1 MRVLFVMMSAM
12 SFVCPLLA
20 ATSISEIMPKAA
32 VSTDGFVRV
41 VANDDPRDEMGFRRP
56 ILAFAVN
63 EIESLSK
70 TFGIDRVK
78 TSAPGL
84 VVYALDGRTNDTR
97 VVVRA
102 ETRSDGSK
110 VSKVFLPSPGY
121 SDLDDLRMAIAH
133 AFLGHDLPQW
143 VIQGALRCRNESV
156 RRSDIRFVLELWNS
170 GRLPFFPALCTDL
183 RVTKG
188 QAAALPGYMAG
199 WMLER
204 KLFPELRKRNWNG
217 KWLAEALTGETDPML
232 QDRASD
238 ERLVRLSRSVL
249 EPGRCGKWDADFFSS
264 RMMLYSSAFAAKLI
278 DDDYSCSYR
287 QAIAA
292 GDSNLAVRAAALLK
306 ARELPLYALGRGER
320 LQDTAK
326 TYQRF
331 LLGVAAGED
340 RAKLTE
346 FLNLADAKMEAV
358 YEENRKDDNRQR

>member
-1 MRVLFVMMSAM
+1 MRLMNFVSAIFAAAV
-12 SFVCPLLA
+12 SCLA
-20 ATSISEIMPKAA
+20 GGDGLWERLPKAV

-70 TFGIDRVK
+70 AFGIERVK
-78 TSAPGL
+78 SSAPGL
-84 VVYALDGRTNDTR
+84 VIYALDGRTNDTR

-143 VIQGALRCRNESV
+143 VIQGALRCRNESL
-156 RRSDIRFVLELWNS
+156 RRADIRFVLELWSS
-170 GRLPFFPALCTDL
+170 GRLPYFPALCTGL

-188 QAAALPGYMAG
+188 KAAALPGYVAG

-204 KLFPELRKRNWNG
+204 KLFSELRKRDWDG
-217 KWLAEALTGETDPML
+217 KWLAEALTGETDPAL

-249 EPGRCGKWDADFFSS
+249 EPGKCGRWDADFFSS

-278 DDDYSCSYR
+278 DGDYSCSYR

-306 ARELPLYALGRGER
+306 SRELPLYALGRGER
-320 LQDTAK
+320 LRNAAK

-340 RAKLTE
+340 SAKLKE

-358 YEENRKDDNRQR
+358 YEENRKDDNR